1 MDRPYEHSY
10 VLNGIPVIADT
21 FASIFFK
28 VPQGLTAASAGK
40 ASASFEADLV
50 DGKGNRVTR
59 FGGPLN
65 SFIWSGSSLY
75 DLERSSFQPK
85 HNEEYRLH
93 VRYHPG
99 SGVGEGFGHIY
110 VRCAIGG
117 S

>member
-1 MDRPYEHSY
+1 MDSPYGHSY
-10 VLNGIPVIADT
+10 VLKGVPVIDGT

-28 VPQGLTAASAGK
+28 VPQGLTVASAGK
-40 ASASFEADLV
+40 AGASFEADLV

-65 SFIWSGSSLY
+65 SFIWSGYSLY
-75 DLERSSFQPK
+75 DLERSNFQPK
-85 HNEEYRLH
+85 QNEEYKLH
-93 VRYHPG
+93 VRFSPG
-99 SGVGEGFGHIY
+99 SGVGGGLGHVY